1 MVQSKKQSNT
11 RITLLAKA
19 FIEKKMQDT
28 FSFWSFKKSSALTQN
43 NIKSWT
49 KYKIKVYL
57 KDFQKSKSTR
67 TRGYKTQTGEKHII
81 INSIFFILLLL
92 SGRLTILRKMH
103 QAWETNTGWKRSH

>member
-11 RITLLAKA
+11 RIALSAKA
-19 FIEKKMQDT
+19 FREKKMQDT
-28 FSFWSFKKSSALTQN
+28 FSFLSSKKSSALTKN
-43 NIKSWT
+43 NSKSWT